1 LGDFV
6 AAFRQVDVILT
17 PTSPTPAFKRGE
29 RSQDPLAMYLS
40 DIYTISANLAGLPA
54 LSIPSG
60 LTQSGLPI
68 GLQLIGP
75 AFAEA
80 NLLAVAHAF
89 EQAHSYHLQSP
100 NL

>member
-1 LGDFV
+1 MISS
-6 AAFRQVDVILT
+6 RPSPVDVILT
-17 PTSPTPAFKRGE
+17 PTSPTLAFKRGE

-40 DIYTISANLAGLPA
+40 DIYTISANLLTARA
-54 LSIPSG
+54 LHP
-60 LTQSGLPI
+60 QRHAVGLPI